1 MTISKFMENYSVN
14 VVQGIKIGTSVSA
27 DKITGFYLDYSGL
40 LTIFILIIFGLCIA
54 LIKHF
59 LILYLKEKFPKKKGI
74 ILLIISL
81 IAILLLV
88 ILFLLGINLFKVYL

>member
-1 MTISKFMENYSVN
+1 MVQYNVSVT
-14 VVQGIKIGTSVSA
+14 QGIKIGTSVSA
-27 DKITGFYLDYSGL
+27 DKVTGFYLDYSGL
-40 LTIFILIIFGLCIA
+40 LTVLILIIFGLCVI

-59 LILYLKEKFPKKKGI
+59 LILYLEKRFPKKEGV

-88 ILFLLGINLFKVYL
+88 VLFLLVIDLLKSVPLS

>member
-1 MTISKFMENYSVN
+1 MVQYN
-14 VVQGIKIGTSVSA
+14 VSIIQGIKIGTSVSV

-59 LILYLKEKFPKKKGI
+59 FISYLKEKFPKKKGI

-81 IAILLLV
+81 IAILLLI
-88 ILFLLGINLFKVYL
+88 ILFLSGMNLFKSVPLI